1 MREAGGMAAPP
12 VPPTSLL
19 EALAVVPD
27 HRRAAGRRHS
37 LAAVLTF
44 VCCGMLCGNK
54 SLLAIAEWGRAHEG
68 WCCEAF
74 GLRRRTPC
82 VNTLHRVLKG
92 LNVAAFEQAL
102 REWLAPQLPDPVW
115 LAPQLPDPVWLA
127 PQLPD
132 PVPLEPIAIDG
143 KAVRGAKDQHLPG
156 AYLLSAFAGQRSAVL
171 AQVAIG
177 ERENEL
183 SQALPLLRQINVQDA
198 LVTGDAMFAQR
209 VLCEDLLRRGGHY
222 LFEVK
227 DNQPRLHQEI
237 AHSFRGA
244 E

>member
-102 REWLAPQLPDPVW
+102 RE
-115 LAPQLPDPVWLA
+115 WLA